1 MSELVELPSI
11 EVLSKSFLG
20 CITDINKELTETC
33 ESINRLNDKKSNL
46 KKQLESFQDLISM
59 HKKEDSNSK
68 PQLLRA
74 TVKVDPDGH
83 EDDKDSRN
91 VTHINQLNIE
101 GTPKF
106 GDMLDFTGYRCYSW
120 VFVGKNGKI
129 ERANSSIG
137 HMGDCERGVTV
148 PLNICKYLKEPVKKY
163 SNLSELTGNF
173 HYITGYEL
181 NYEDKLVQ
189 DYVKHGYEV
198 PLNCRYVY
206 MCDASSIEDWTLYAY
221 DHEDNE
227 IKIE

>member
-1 MSELVELPSI
+1 MTELVELPSI

-20 CITDINKELTETC
+20 CITDINNELKETC

-59 HKKEDSNSK
+59 HQKEDSNSK

-74 TVKVDPDGH
+74 KVKVDPDGD
-83 EDDKDSRN
+83 EDDEDSRN
-91 VTHINQLNIE
+91 VTHINQLNID

-106 GDMLDFTGYRCYSW
+106 GDILDFTGYRCYSW

-137 HMGDCERGVTV
+137 HVGDCERGVTV

-189 DYVKHGYEV
+189 DYVQHGSDV
-198 PLNCRYVY
+198 PLNCLYVY

-221 DHEDNE
+221 DDKHNE